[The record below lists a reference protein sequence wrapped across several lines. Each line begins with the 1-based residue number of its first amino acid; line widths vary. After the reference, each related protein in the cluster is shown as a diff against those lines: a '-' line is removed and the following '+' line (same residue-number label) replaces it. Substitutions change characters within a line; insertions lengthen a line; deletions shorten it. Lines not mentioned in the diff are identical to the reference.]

1 MWFPVLD
8 IAPGPY
14 LDDSP
19 GSYAPLIV
27 IILLAVVIAVG
38 LVLVLRAVRKR

>member
-8 IAPGPY
+8 LAPGPY
-14 LDDSP
+14 LNDSA
-19 GSYAPLIV
+19 GSYGPLIV

-38 LVLVLRAVRKR
+38 LILVLRAVRKR